1 MKLWDIQWLM
11 LEMILVQE
19 QIMVGSNDIYY
30 WSIVWAEGCKW
41 RKQFQRNTLMI
52 IVCVCEIKVAFATFH
67 KIISVTVAYFESS
80 CVLYFLSLISKV
92 LLIFLRQCVS
102 KMWWSWE
109 KAWPSWKR
117 FKGKINVTVSAPAEE
132 FFGGR
137 HENNYS
143 ELSYP
148 FWSYI
153 YLKWQY

>member
-1 MKLWDIQWLM
+1 M
-11 LEMILVQE
+11 
-19 QIMVGSNDIYY
+19 IYY
-30 WSIVWAEGCKW
+30 WSIVLAEGCKAK
-41 RKQFQRNTLMI
+41 RAISEEYNNCL
-52 IVCVCEIKVAFATFH
+52 CVWHGVSLATFH
-67 KIISVTVAYFESS
+67 KVINCCLFWI
-80 CVLYFLSLISKV
+80 FLCFIFFVSIISKV
-92 LLIFLRQCVS
+92 FPIFLRQCIS

-117 FKGKINVTVSAPAEE
+117 FKGKINVTISAPAEE

-148 FWSYI
+148 FWLYI